1 MRSVHFTDSPRSAQA
16 AKWQNWVTL
25 CAGIVEFILAL
36 IPGMVSRKALGIVM
50 GILLIG
56 GAIWALTG
64 AHRTS
69 NLVTLTVLAVAM
81 IILGLIPH
89 CLGTTGWLIGV
100 IVIALIGL
108 HVYELTHPLRAEM
121 GTTAQSA
128 AKK

>member
-50 GILLIG
+50 GVLLII

-64 AHRTS
+64 AYRTS
-69 NLVTLTVLAVAM
+69 NLVTMTILAVAM

-89 CLGTTGWLIGV
+89 CLGTTGWLIGI
-100 IVIALIGL
+100 IVIALISL

-121 GTTAQSA
+121 GTTAKLA
-128 AKK
+128 PKK